1 MACVHAMR
9 HALSHPIEVCV
20 ANTARSALQ
29 IVIAGG
35 GFAGVRLARL
45 LARNGPRADASG
57 RPVHVTLIDR
67 HGAFTYTPLL
77 YEVAAGKVAPFHAT
91 TPYRDLLW
99 DGSVSLRHAE
109 ITSFDLERRTVHTAG
124 GDLSYDRLVLAL
136 GAAATLPRGSD
147 GSGLAARALPFMN
160 VQDAEAIHARLSAR
174 FRAASAAGE
183 GVTVVVAG
191 GGPKGVELIFD
202 LADYVERRLAP
213 AVGIPREQ
221 VRLVLVDGDRRL
233 MNDLPPA
240 FDRAARAAMR
250 ERDIRLL
257 QQRFVVGADDTRVL
271 LDDGRTIA
279 ARTLIWTAGI
289 TAHPLIRALGLP
301 LVEGALCVTASL
313 QLPDHPAVYA
323 AGDCVWMDTGAG
335 SRRPATASLAQHH
348 GRFLA
353 RALAA
358 DLAGLPLPVFRAA
371 PRGQIIKLGDGN
383 AIAQLGNGP
392 HAPIFTGRAAHAFR
406 SGFDLLEVPGVAQKR
421 GTLRDFLRR

>member
-1 MACVHAMR
+1 MR

-20 ANTARSALQ
+20 ADTARPALQ

-35 GFAGVRLARL
+35 GFGGVRLARL

-57 RPVHVTLIDR
+57 RPVQITLIDR
-67 HGAFTYTPLL
+67 HDAFTYTPLL
-77 YEVAAGKVAPFHAT
+77 YEVAAGKVAPIHAT

-99 DGSVSLRHAE
+99 DGRVAIRRAE
-109 ITSFDLERRTVHTAG
+109 ITGFDLERSIIQTMS
-124 GDLSYDRLVLAL
+124 GDLPYERLVLAL
-136 GAAATLPRGSD
+136 GAASTLPRGSD

-174 FRAASAAGE
+174 FRMAAATDGS
-183 GVTVVVAG
+183 VTIVVAG

-202 LADYVERRLAP
+202 LADYAERRLAP

-221 VRLVLVDGDRRL
+221 VRLALVDGDRRL

-250 ERDIRLL
+250 ERGIRLI
-257 QQRFVVGADDTRVL
+257 QGRFVVGADDTHVL

-301 LVEGALCVTASL
+301 LVEGALRVTESL

-323 AGDCVWMDTGAG
+323 AGDCVWMDSGTG

-353 RALAA
+353 HALAA
-358 DLAGLPLPVFRAA
+358 DLAGLPLPAFRAA

-383 AIAQLGNGP
+383 AIAQLGSGP
-392 HAPIFTGRAAHAFR
+392 HAPTFTGRAAHAFR
-406 SGFDLLEVPGVAQKR
+406 SGFDLLEVPGIAQKQ
-421 GTLRDFLRR
+421 GTFRDFLRR

>member
-20 ANTARSALQ
+20 DDTARPALQ

-35 GFAGVRLARL
+35 GFGGVRLARL

-57 RPVHVTLIDR
+57 RPVQITLIDR
-67 HGAFTYTPLL
+67 HDAFTYTPLL
-77 YEVAAGKVAPFHAT
+77 YEVAAGKVAPIHAT

-99 DGSVSLRHAE
+99 DGRVAIRRAE
-109 ITSFDLERRTVHTAG
+109 ITGFDLERSIIQTMS
-124 GDLSYDRLVLAL
+124 GDLPYERLVLAL
-136 GAAATLPRGSD
+136 GAASTLPRGSD

-174 FRAASAAGE
+174 FRMAAATDGS
-183 GVTVVVAG
+183 VTIVVAG

-202 LADYVERRLAP
+202 LADYAERRLAP

-221 VRLVLVDGDRRL
+221 VRLALVDGDRRL

-250 ERDIRLL
+250 ERGIRLI
-257 QQRFVVGADDTRVL
+257 QGRFVVGADDTHVL

-301 LVEGALCVTASL
+301 LVEGALRVTESL

-323 AGDCVWMDTGAG
+323 AGDCVWMDSGTG

-353 RALAA
+353 HALAA
-358 DLAGLPLPVFRAA
+358 DLAGLPLPAFRAA

-383 AIAQLGNGP
+383 AIAQLGSGP
-392 HAPIFTGRAAHAFR
+392 HAPTFTGRAAHAFR
-406 SGFDLLEVPGVAQKR
+406 SGFDLLEVPGIAQKQ
-421 GTLRDFLRR
+421 GTFRDFLRR

>member
-1 MACVHAMR
+1 MR

-20 ANTARSALQ
+20 DDTARPALQ

-35 GFAGVRLARL
+35 GFGGVRLARL

-57 RPVHVTLIDR
+57 RPVQITLIDR
-67 HGAFTYTPLL
+67 HDAFTYTPLL
-77 YEVAAGKVAPFHAT
+77 YEVAAGKVAPIHAT

-99 DGSVSLRHAE
+99 DGSVAIRRAE
-109 ITSFDLERRTVHTAG
+109 ITGFDLERSIVQTMS
-124 GDLSYDRLVLAL
+124 GDLPYERLVLSL
-136 GAAATLPRGSD
+136 GAASTLPRGSD

-174 FRAASAAGE
+174 FRMAAATDGS
-183 GVTVVVAG
+183 VTIVVAG

-202 LADYVERRLAP
+202 LADYAERRLAP

-221 VRLVLVDGDRRL
+221 VRLALVDGDRRL

-250 ERDIRLL
+250 ERGIRLI
-257 QQRFVVGADDTRVL
+257 QGRFVVGADDTHVL

-301 LVEGALCVTASL
+301 LVEGALRVTESL

-323 AGDCVWMDTGAG
+323 AGDCVWMDSGTG

-353 RALAA
+353 HALAA
-358 DLAGLPLPVFRAA
+358 DLAGLPLPAFRAA

-383 AIAQLGNGP
+383 AIAQLGSGP
-392 HAPIFTGRAAHAFR
+392 HAPTFTGRAAHAFR
-406 SGFDLLEVPGVAQKR
+406 SGFDLLEVPGIAQKQ
-421 GTLRDFLRR
+421 GTFRDFLRR